1 MRHLYSSI
9 DNEAVI
15 VVDASNAFNSLNRQT
30 ALFNIHHV
38 CPFSTVLINT
48 YRSDVNLYI
57 GGETLLSEEGTT
69 QGDS

>member
-15 VVDASNAFNSLNRQT
+15 VVDASNAFNSLNRQV

-38 CPFSTVLINT
+38 CPSFSTVLVNT
-48 YRSDVNLYI
+48 YRSDVNLYT
-57 GGETLLSEEGTT
+57 GGEILLSEEGNT
-69 QGDS
+69 